1 MQKMSGREFKN
12 YAYEDWITPV
22 LFLHQPKKTFK
33 FFKPFAYNNF
43 SPPGGRLS
51 LIFIFRFYKFVLF
64 LYLVSHILETGLIRY
79 PFNVRKKCETKNG
92 YPASNGWRDKMF
104 NGHDTNDKY
113 IVFKNG
119 VFMGLCDAFVLLG
132 KQELKQKVRIQI

>member
-12 YAYEDWITPV
+12 YAYGDWITPV

-64 LYLVSHILETGLIRY
+64 LYLVSHILETR
-79 PFNVRKKCETKNG
+79 F
-92 YPASNGWRDKMF
+92 
-104 NGHDTNDKY
+104 DT
-113 IVFKNG
+113 VSF
-119 VFMGLCDAFVLLG
+119 
-132 KQELKQKVRIQI
+132 

>member
-1 MQKMSGREFKN
+1 M
-12 YAYEDWITPV
+12 
-22 LFLHQPKKTFK
+22 
-33 FFKPFAYNNF
+33 
-43 SPPGGRLS
+43 
-51 LIFIFRFYKFVLF
+51 LF
-64 LYLVSHILETGLIRY
+64 LYLVSPIFRPGLNTVA
-79 PFNVRKKCETKNG
+79 FNVRKKCETKNG

-113 IVFKNG
+113 IVFLNG